1 MEHQDPDALAQ
12 QCADYM
18 WANDAM
24 SQKMGMQILA
34 VSQGNA
40 TLSML
45 ICKDMLNG
53 HKTCHGGQLF
63 SLADSA
69 FAFACNS
76 QNQAAVA
83 ANCMIDFI
91 RPAYENDLLT
101 ATASVVNQGKRS
113 GLYSIKILNQDNELI
128 VIFRGNSARINR
140 PVLPIAQS

>member
-1 MEHQDPDALAQ
+1 MEHQDPNELAQ
-12 QCADYM
+12 QCAEHM

-34 VSQGNA
+34 VSEGSA
-40 TLSML
+40 TLSMR

-91 RPAYENDLLT
+91 RPAFEDDLLT
-101 ATASVVNQGKRS
+101 ATATVVNQGKRS
-113 GLYSIKILNQDNELI
+113 GLYNIKILNQDNDLI
-128 VIFRGNSARINR
+128 VIFRGHSARINR
-140 PVLPIAQS
+140 PVLPISQS

>member
-1 MEHQDPDALAQ
+1 MQHQDPNALAQ
-12 QCADYM
+12 QCAEHM

-24 SQKMGMQILA
+24 SQKMGMQIVA
-34 VSQGNA
+34 VSEGTA
-40 TLSML
+40 TLSMR

-91 RPAYENDLLT
+91 RPAFEDDVLT

-113 GLYSIKILNQDNELI
+113 GLYSIKILNQNNDLI

-140 PVLPIAQS
+140 PVLPTPQS

>member
-1 MEHQDPDALAQ
+1 MQYQDPDDLAK
-12 QCADYM
+12 QCAEHM

-24 SQKMGMQILA
+24 SQKMGMQIIA

-40 TLSML
+40 TLSMR
-45 ICKDMLNG
+45 ISKDMLNG
-53 HKTCHGGQLF
+53 HQTCHGGQLF

-91 RPAYENDLLT
+91 RPAFADDLLT

-113 GLYSIKILNQDNELI
+113 GLYHIKIHNQDNDLI

-140 PVLPIAQS
+140 PVLPISQS